1 MRAPMPQSPRPA
13 GDVAGDID
21 ETPTDDVP
29 VPGHGDR
36 PMTLLERVGWPW
48 GVLGAAIPQVVFA
61 VAIVVVPL
69 IAAAGIALAV
79 ALVQAVIFRVRGEPT
94 STVLGG
100 VFGVA
105 IASGISVWT
114 GTAANFFLVG
124 IVAALVGLVATTAS
138 VVVRRPLTGLA
149 WNALHGGGHA
159 WREDGPVRRA
169 HDVATLAAA
178 AVFGARFVV
187 TQWLYGIDST
197 GGLAIAKIVMG
208 TPMTLVAAVVVFWA
222 FRRSTRR
229 LVTPTAGV
237 GDGRLSRGER
247 PAGVSPQTTTVPPAR
262 EG

>member
-1 MRAPMPQSPRPA
+1 MRSPMPSCPPRA
-13 GDVAGDID
+13 VAVEGDD
-21 ETPTDDVP
+21 TPTDEVP
-29 VPGHGDR
+29 VPGPEER
-36 PMTLLERVGWPW
+36 PMTLLERIGWPW

-61 VAIVVVPL
+61 VAIVAVPL

-79 ALVQAVIFRVRGEPT
+79 ALVQAVVFRLRGEPT
-94 STVLGG
+94 TTVLGG
-100 VFGVA
+100 VLGVA

-114 GTAANFFLVG
+114 GSASNFFLVG

-159 WREDGPVRRA
+159 WRQDRPARRA

-197 GGLAIAKIVMG
+197 GGLAIAKVVMG
-208 TPMTLVAAVVVFWA
+208 TPMTLVAAVVAFWA

-229 LVTPTAGV
+229 LITPSADRKSV
-237 GDGRLSRGER
+237 
-247 PAGVSPQTTTVPPAR
+247 V
-262 EG
+262 

>member
-1 MRAPMPQSPRPA
+1 MRAPMPQRPRPA
-13 GDVAGDID
+13 GDVAGDAD
-21 ETPTDDVP
+21 GTPTEEVP
-29 VPGHGDR
+29 VPGPEER

-61 VAIVVVPL
+61 LAIVVVPL

-79 ALVQAVIFRVRGEPT
+79 ALVQAAIFRARGEPT
-94 STVLGG
+94 ATVLGG
-100 VFGVA
+100 VLGVA

-114 GTAANFFLVG
+114 GSAGDFFLVG
-124 IVAALVGLVATTAS
+124 IVAALIGLVATTAS

-159 WREDGPVRRA
+159 WRQDRPARRA

-187 TQWLYGIDST
+187 TRWLYGIDST
-197 GGLAIAKIVMG
+197 GGLAVAKVVMG
-208 TPMTLVAAVVVFWA
+208 TPMTLVAAVVAFWA

-229 LVTPTAGV
+229 LITPTARA
-237 GDGRLSRGER
+237 GDGR
-247 PAGVSPQTTTVPPAR
+247 PSP
-262 EG
+262 G

>member
-1 MRAPMPQSPRPA
+1 MRAPMPQCPSHPGAVA
-13 GDVAGDID
+13 GDVDA
-21 ETPTDDVP
+21 TPTDEVP
-29 VPGHGDR
+29 VPGPGDR

-69 IAAAGIALAV
+69 LAAAGIALAV
-79 ALVQAVIFRVRGEPT
+79 ALVQAAIFRVRGEPT

-105 IASGISVWT
+105 IASGIAVWT
-114 GTAANFFLVG
+114 GSASNFFLVG

-159 WREDGPVRRA
+159 WRQDRPARRA

-197 GGLAIAKIVMG
+197 GGLAIAKVVMG
-208 TPMTLVAAVVVFWA
+208 TPMTLVAAVVAFWA

-229 LVTPTAGV
+229 LITPTARARE
-237 GDGRLSRGER
+237 GRLSPG
-247 PAGVSPQTTTVPPAR
+247 
-262 EG
+262 